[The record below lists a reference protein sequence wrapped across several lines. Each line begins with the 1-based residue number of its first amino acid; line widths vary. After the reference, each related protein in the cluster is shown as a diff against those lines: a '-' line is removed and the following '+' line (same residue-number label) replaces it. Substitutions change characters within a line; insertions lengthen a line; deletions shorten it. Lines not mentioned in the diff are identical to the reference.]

1 MTIAR
6 KLAAG
11 LVAALFAT
19 LVPTL
24 ALAQEATSE
33 DDVLQRYELATE
45 SLANAAAALPA
56 DAVEA
61 RTALDRAFSALL
73 TLSRGDSSALSDSLD
88 RVFELARTAIDNRSA
103 TNLAVQTQV
112 LRGGFQRLLFE
123 AALTAAV
130 EGRTDLARAR
140 LLELARDLEL
150 GAARI
155 EQLEALTE
163 SGPIRQV
170 LEAGVAEQVVARLEA
185 LAAAAPPTDRD
196 ATYLLLARAY
206 ADYLLVQDSGRLD
219 PASNQ
224 RFVDAAHA
232 LVDGD
237 DERYLASLGALVDDL
252 AELRDAADAGAPPRE
267 GLLAGESVVAD
278 LDGDESEQGVSEAPT
293 DDQAEPAEATEGA
306 TEGVESTAED
316 AETADADG
324 ADAAPVP
331 SEVDLEALRAEI
343 EAELSETIAAELEA
357 EREARAIEELARE
370 LTALGVS
377 ESERGQ
383 LAGRLHRAGVAS
395 IASLERELASL
406 AISVEGQVL
415 LGRNELARATLE
427 RMERLYGPAP
437 SSPDGIN
444 LAAIVVRVDPA
455 ADARMRETFDRLEQA
470 PMLRS
475 SDATLLAAEV
485 ASLSESM
492 RGAALDSYQ
501 ASIVTVAGWWSGWI
515 RPAVMIALAL
525 LALLPLRLLSLA
537 FGRGNRNWR
546 LIRSSLFLLL
556 LPLFV
561 EGILGVLALL
571 AEPVGI
577 PSLAYLGIASV
588 FANEATQFA
597 WAVVMLLA
605 VLFAAFGFYGI
616 CVQFGVLGRRRD
628 ATATTTTSTRVATK
642 DETLVDWDDEF

>member
-1 MTIAR
+1 
-6 KLAAG
+6 
-11 LVAALFAT
+11 
-19 LVPTL
+19 
-24 ALAQEATSE
+24 
-33 DDVLQRYELATE
+33 
-45 SLANAAAALPA
+45 
-56 DAVEA
+56 
-61 RTALDRAFSALL
+61 
-73 TLSRGDSSALSDSLD
+73 
-88 RVFELARTAIDNRSA
+88 
-103 TNLAVQTQV
+103 
-112 LRGGFQRLLFE
+112 
-123 AALTAAV
+123 
-130 EGRTDLARAR
+130 
-140 LLELARDLEL
+140 
-150 GAARI
+150 
-155 EQLEALTE
+155 
-163 SGPIRQV
+163 
-170 LEAGVAEQVVARLEA
+170 
-185 LAAAAPPTDRD
+185 
-196 ATYLLLARAY
+196 
-206 ADYLLVQDSGRLD
+206 
-219 PASNQ
+219 
-224 RFVDAAHA
+224 
-232 LVDGD
+232 
-237 DERYLASLGALVDDL
+237 
-252 AELRDAADAGAPPRE
+252 
-267 GLLAGESVVAD
+267 
-278 LDGDESEQGVSEAPT
+278 
-293 DDQAEPAEATEGA
+293 
-306 TEGVESTAED
+306 
-316 AETADADG
+316 
-324 ADAAPVP
+324 VP

-561 EGILGVLALL
+561 EGIL